1 MREGSLMKW
10 FPIRNPMYN
19 FLGFENSHPLFLQN
33 EGASVSFYTRT
44 RTNYIGSQRGQ
55 YRQPFSEGDARSFA
69 TSRDL
74 LIQSWG
80 MSLGSVCVFI
90 PKAILC
96 CTSWWSLGEGDLRE
110 GVSDDI
116 HHERGC
122 FRLFVTYRIRFKF
135 SLVSHF
141 TICYVQCCTSKS
153 CFRHGI
159 FIQLAPVPHFL

>member
-1 MREGSLMKW
+1 M
-10 FPIRNPMYN
+10 FPQKSKSVLGRFSKINAKAKQSYIGDFISGKKGGTENARGVAYKKIPKNNPLYN
-19 FLGFENSHPLFLQN
+19 FFGFENSHPLFLQN

-74 LIQSWG
+74 LIQNWG

-96 CTSWWSLGEGDLRE
+96 CT
-110 GVSDDI
+110 
-116 HHERGC
+116 
-122 FRLFVTYRIRFKF
+122 F
-135 SLVSHF
+135 
-141 TICYVQCCTSKS
+141 
-153 CFRHGI
+153 
-159 FIQLAPVPHFL
+159 